1 LNDPAIWNVF
11 FPLGARLAFVWVHET
26 TVKNHLFAGVAAEED
41 TIATVVRRTT
51 AKTRVVTADI
61 GTSSIAG

>member
-11 FPLGARLAFVWVHET
+11 FPLGALAFVCVHET

-61 GTSSIAG
+61 VTSSIAG